1 MTDSCAKPLDPT
13 SDFFGAGLQRR
24 AVHDQPGADLGNR
37 LDLDQTVGL
46 EGGAGLH
53 EIDDMMTEPKPRRQ
67 LDRAVELDAFR
78 LDTLRRKMPA
88 GIFRVLGRDA

>member
-1 MTDSCAKPLDPT
+1 MTDRGAEPLDPAA
-13 SDFFGAGLQRR
+13 DFFGAGLQRR
-24 AVHDQPGADLGNR
+24 AVDNQSGADFRNR

-53 EIDDMMTEPKPRRQ
+53 EIDDMMTEPKSRRQ

-88 GIFRVLGRDA
+88 GIFRVLRRDA